1 MVVRVIFA
9 AGRVCNPADITI
21 PVTMLTLTAIVLTNT
36 VTVLTLTLIEITR
49 SATELT
55 LTVIVV
61 VNTVAVLTLTIIVLT
76 LSSIKMTVTRQN
88 LPVWGT
94 AKGMKMPD
102 SPLAA
107 PGLPLHLCSQIKPR
121 SSIPRSRRRE
131 SAQIK
136 TRSPCHRR
144 RRRPALNS
152 KKNGLNALH
161 QAASLAMTVLGQLRR
176 MC

>member
-1 MVVRVIFA
+1 MRVCRVFGRPKNGAEKVNTMVVRVIFA

-49 SATELT
+49 SATVLT

-61 VNTVAVLTLTIIVLT
+61 VNPVAVLTLTIIVLT

-107 PGLPLHLCSQIKPR
+107 
-121 SSIPRSRRRE
+121 
-131 SAQIK
+131 
-136 TRSPCHRR
+136 T
-144 RRRPALNS
+144 RPAI
-152 KKNGLNALH
+152 AF
-161 QAASLAMTVLGQLRR
+161 M
-176 MC
+176 